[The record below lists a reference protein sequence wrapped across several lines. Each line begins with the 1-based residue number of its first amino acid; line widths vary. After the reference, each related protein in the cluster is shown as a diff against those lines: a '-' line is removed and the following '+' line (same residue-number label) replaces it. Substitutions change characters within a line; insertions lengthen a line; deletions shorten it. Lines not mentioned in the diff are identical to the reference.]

1 MKKAQRIDFI
11 REIKKSLNRYL
22 SILFIVAL
30 GVAFF
35 SGIRSAEPDMRI
47 SVDAMADSANF
58 MDIRVLS
65 TMGLTEEDVEAI
77 RQIPGITAA
86 EGEYSLDAL
95 WKNDDNELA
104 L

>member
-1 MKKAQRIDFI
+1 
-11 REIKKSLNRYL
+11 
-22 SILFIVAL
+22 
-30 GVAFF
+30 
-35 SGIRSAEPDMRI
+35 MRI

-95 WKNDDNELA
+95 WKK
-104 L
+104 